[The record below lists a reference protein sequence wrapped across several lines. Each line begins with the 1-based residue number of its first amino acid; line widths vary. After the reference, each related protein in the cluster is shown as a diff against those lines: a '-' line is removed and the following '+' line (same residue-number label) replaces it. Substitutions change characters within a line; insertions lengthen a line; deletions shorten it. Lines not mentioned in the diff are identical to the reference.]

1 MEFMGFQRCMDFLL
15 GCGLA
20 ITTFIS
26 DRHTQ
31 IANHMKNVLMHIT
44 HYFDLWHLK
53 KSIVHSIHIMHD
65 HSVLFVFLQTIIIVL
80 VGLFEIIIVLC

>member
-1 MEFMGFQRCMDFLL
+1 MYFFFLVFSFHLYFICQRNEAGNSPAMEFMGFQRCMDFLL

-20 ITTFIS
+20 ITAFIS

-44 HYFDLWHLK
+44 HILASY
-53 KSIVHSIHIMHD
+53 
-65 HSVLFVFLQTIIIVL
+65 
-80 VGLFEIIIVLC
+80 